1 MHSTMRSDHSQY
13 RVGNLILLAPI
24 ISPTKCIEAISLK
37 ANRYSSPTASYQWTN
52 LPSSFNEEFWI
63 QIKREVQN
71 QFDFDTV
78 RALIEIVGSTMLSTM
93 NRAPVTVLRILDTS
107 ISDAF
112 AVGNWSS
119 LAVALVLF
127 LRGLLSFSLD
137 CSGNLEF
144 SCYSFG
150 NDSTL
155 IALHAVLF
163 TLQFAHL
170 IHQPH
175 FS

>member
-1 MHSTMRSDHSQY
+1 
-13 RVGNLILLAPI
+13 
-24 ISPTKCIEAISLK
+24 
-37 ANRYSSPTASYQWTN
+37 
-52 LPSSFNEEFWI
+52 
-63 QIKREVQN
+63 
-71 QFDFDTV
+71 
-78 RALIEIVGSTMLSTM
+78 MLSTM
-93 NRAPVTVLRILDTS
+93 NRTPVAVLRILDTS